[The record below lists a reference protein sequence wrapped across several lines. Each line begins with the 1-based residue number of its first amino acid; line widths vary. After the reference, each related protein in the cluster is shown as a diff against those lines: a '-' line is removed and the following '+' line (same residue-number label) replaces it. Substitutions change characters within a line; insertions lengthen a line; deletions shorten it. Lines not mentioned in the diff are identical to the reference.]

1 MQRVHDRSS
10 SLWLKTRQCD
20 TRRPGDAVPVRR
32 SPTRLLP
39 AVHSRLRRRPQP
51 ISLLDQQS
59 APIEWQLIAR
69 AGVEPGRARRV
80 FHRRGSP
87 IPFATFTLK
96 PLPHTNTLYEFFL
109 RDIRISY
116 SFAMIR
122 DTKRLGIYT
131 ISRAFSRRGA
141 IDFRKWSNNRSSGGR
156 KRAADILFF
165 FFFHF
170 RLHAF
175 TYYVHCIFFCV
186 TSLFVRVYTVSPNDC
201 TSVIARRV

>member
-1 MQRVHDRSS
+1 MRYATAWGCRSRS
-10 SLWLKTRQCD
+10 AKPHAAS
-20 TRRPGDAVPVRR
+20 PGRSFPFA
-32 SPTRLLP
+32 SPTTTDLP
-39 AVHSRLRRRPQP
+39 IGST
-51 ISLLDQQS
+51 ISADRMTINRKGRGGTGTS
-59 APIEWQLIAR
+59 A
-69 AGVEPGRARRV
+69 AG
-80 FHRRGSP
+80 FS
-87 IPFATFTLK
+87 PFATFTLK

-156 KRAADILFF
+156 KRAADIF

-170 RLHAF
+170 RLHAS